1 LQTFGFSLIIVRRK
15 PADPSAVP
23 AAEGFSNGAV
33 PMTWQVTCK
42 VPWNLSVIV
51 KSSTGQF
58 ADISIAAGCDAI
70 ADRSDG
76 VMKRGEVK

>member
-1 LQTFGFSLIIVRRK
+1 
-15 PADPSAVP
+15 
-23 AAEGFSNGAV
+23 
-33 PMTWQVTCK
+33 VTCK